1 MARVAVASF
10 FRQANPMPVPVRV
23 IKLGG
28 SLFDLAD
35 LASRFAAWHARQ
47 PAAADVLVCGG
58 GRVVDTLAEW
68 DRLHKLGPTVSHWMC
83 VRAMSLNAAWLAAI
97 LPRAELCPRWTSAL
111 VAAADGR
118 LALLD
123 PWQFVHE
130 DDPRF
135 SREPL
140 PVSWEVTSDSIAA
153 RLASLLEAA
162 ELVLLKSELP
172 SAGLRRGAASKSGY
186 VDGFFAQ
193 AAQDVPR
200 VRCVNL
206 RDNAAPDGELLRDPM
221 GPGSPDSD
229 APS

>member
-1 MARVAVASF
+1 
-10 FRQANPMPVPVRV
+10 MPVPVRV

-35 LASRFAAWHARQ
+35 LAARFDAWHQRQ

-58 GRVVDTLAEW
+58 GKIVDTLADW
-68 DRLHKLGPTVSHWMC
+68 DQLHGLGPTVSHWMC
-83 VRAMSLNAAWLAAI
+83 VRAMALNAAWLAAI
-97 LPRAELCPRWTSAL
+97 LPRAELCPRWTTAL

-118 LALLD
+118 LAVLD

-140 PVSWEVTSDSIAA
+140 PVSWDVTSDSISA
-153 RLASLLEAA
+153 RLATLLEAS

-172 SAGLRRGAASKSGY
+172 AVACSRDEGSSSGY
-186 VDGFFAQ
+186 VDKFFAQ
-193 AAQDVPR
+193 AAHDLAR

-206 RDNAAPDGELLRDPM
+206 RDAAAPETELTRTL

-229 APS
+229 EPA